1 MSHPLMP
8 KATAVWL
15 VENTALSF
23 DQIADF
29 CGLHPLEVQAIADG
43 EVAAGMQGL
52 DPITA
57 GELAQEEIDRCLTD
71 PKARMKMA
79 KPTIPQP
86 KARAK
91 GARYTPVSKRQDRP
105 DAVAWL
111 LRNHPELADAQI
123 SKLIGTTKP
132 TINAIRQRTH
142 WNMTNIKPQN
152 PVGLGLCSATDLDR
166 AVTLARTRAR
176 NKAAREAKAE
186 ARAQKL
192 AVEAAAAA
200 AAAAADGPA
209 ATSPPQ
215 EGAPAPAA
223 EQKALTATP
232 PAVQLPAPQPPAPEL
247 PAPQPSAPV
256 TPVPDASNT
265 SQATPQPSAEP
276 ASPSAPTTPDATA
289 TDANTSRKG
298 GQGGTSTGG

>member
-1 MSHPLMP
+1 MPHPLMP

-15 VENTALSF
+15 VENTALAF

-29 CGLHPLEVQAIADG
+29 CGLHQLEVQAIADG
-43 EVAAGMQGL
+43 EVATGMQGL

-57 GELAQEEIDRCLTD
+57 GELTQEEIDRCLAD
-71 PKARMKMA
+71 PKARLKMA

-105 DAVAWL
+105 DAIAWL

-166 AVTLARTRAR
+166 AVTLARARAR
-176 NKAAREAKAE
+176 NKAAREAKAK
-186 ARAQKL
+186 ARA
-192 AVEAAAAA
+192 E
-200 AAAAADGPA
+200 
-209 ATSPPQ
+209 
-215 EGAPAPAA
+215 
-223 EQKALTATP
+223 
-232 PAVQLPAPQPPAPEL
+232 
-247 PAPQPSAPV
+247 
-256 TPVPDASNT
+256 
-265 SQATPQPSAEP
+265 
-276 ASPSAPTTPDATA
+276 
-289 TDANTSRKG
+289 R
-298 GQGGTSTGG
+298 